1 MNKSSTERD
10 RQLAEL
16 RSALEDVMRKKTKA
30 DAVRHEVQLATKAA
44 QRDDDDLTATIAQLE
59 AKIADLDTESKAAER
74 RKTEDEMRAAALGSA
89 WLARSRST
97 TISRKRLH

>member
-1 MNKSSTERD
+1 MDKGSTQRD
-10 RQLAEL
+10 RQLVEL
-16 RSALEDVMRKKTKA
+16 QGAMEGARRKKTKA
-30 DAVRHEVQLATKAA
+30 EAVRHEIQLATKAA
-44 QRDDDDLTATIAQLE
+44 QRDDDNLTATIAQLE

-97 TISRKRLH
+97 PISRKRLH